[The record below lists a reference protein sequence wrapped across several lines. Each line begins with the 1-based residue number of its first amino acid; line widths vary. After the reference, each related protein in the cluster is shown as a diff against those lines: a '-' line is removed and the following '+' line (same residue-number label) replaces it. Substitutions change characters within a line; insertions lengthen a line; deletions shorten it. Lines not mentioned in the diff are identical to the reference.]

1 MNLFLPLT
9 KPDGSPVYD
18 SSGEQLMAHTVVI
31 KKILTM
37 LPRSVAELNAMS
49 SLATKI
55 QNSPADFTVT
65 EIEQKILDEAIKTS
79 GSFVKR
85 AIELASE

>member
-1 MNLFLPLT
+1 MNLLLPLT
-9 KPDGSPVYD
+9 QTNGSPVYG

-31 KKILTM
+31 KKILTI
-37 LPRSVAELNAMS
+37 LPRSVAELNAMAS
-49 SLATKI
+49 VATKI
-55 QNSPADFTVT
+55 LSSPSDFSVT

-85 AIELASE
+85 AIETAE